1 MTSLNNI
8 NKFMKDFATKAVVI
22 MTIVLIA
29 FSLPALNRNQNEEQ
43 EISLETFDVNYFNNS
58 DNAVDVRYKYIMGYE
73 YGEIELPDDW
83 DYKKPLFSLYHNGK
97 LVHEARLMGDRS
109 ILIPEVSNSF
119 KLKSKQSTDDNFEIL
134 VNKKAESFQ
143 NLVRFEVTIVIEE
156 LKENKW
162 SPVYQVI
169 FMERGPY
176 WSLNKGPIE
185 LLPIDWWYMTLK
197 M

>member
-185 LLPIDWWYMTLK
+185 LLPID
-197 M
+197 

>member
-1 MTSLNNI
+1 MTSLNNN
-8 NKFMKDFATKAVVI
+8 NKFMKDFATKAVII

-43 EISLETFDVNYFNNS
+43 EVSLETFDVNYFNSS
-58 DNAVDVRYKYIMGYE
+58 DNAVDVRYKYIMDYE
-73 YGEIELPDDW
+73 CGEIELPDDW
-83 DYKKPLFSLYHNGK
+83 DYKKPLFSLYQNGR
-97 LVHEARLMGDRS
+97 LVHEARLMGDRG

-143 NLVRFEVTIVIEE
+143 NLVRFEVTIIIEE

-185 LLPIDWWYMTLK
+185 LLPID
-197 M
+197 